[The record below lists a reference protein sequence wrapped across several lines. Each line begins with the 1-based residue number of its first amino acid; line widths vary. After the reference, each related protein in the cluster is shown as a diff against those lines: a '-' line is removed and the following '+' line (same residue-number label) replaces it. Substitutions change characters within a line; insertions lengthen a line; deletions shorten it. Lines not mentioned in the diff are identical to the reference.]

1 MHFRL
6 MVDKKGFFSVTFKS
20 SALISCCCKTE
31 IMKVTLRT
39 MSADVWSFKA
49 KKIRSWLSVSVLEA

>member
-6 MVDKKGFFSVTFKS
+6 TVDKKGFFSVNFKS
-20 SALISCCCKTE
+20 SAISCCCKTE

-39 MSADVWSFKA
+39 MSADVSSFKA